1 MDILYF
7 LFIIYIRHKCCN
19 LSKVRFRVSEDDEVD
34 DEEGGVED
42 QVGAADED

>member
-1 MDILYF
+1 MNILKF
-7 LFIIYIRHKCCN
+7 LLFINRHKRCD
-19 LSKVRFRVSEDDEVD
+19 LSQMRLRVGEDDEVD